1 MDDFYRY
8 PHGLET
14 SKCWYMS
21 WGTPI
26 WYGFTCLREWDII
39 WTEADMMGNRSN
51 NISIRLGLG
60 TLNWSVP
67 NHQPWTKPSKF
78 GVRFSWTISMYYT
91 SIVYLLVPTH
101 WIRPRMQHNF
111 VLGWFPYIP
120 IYSSKTCANDKGAMR
135 QPLRWMGNSMIF
147 LFFYFTDFTASP
159 VTSCQDAGMFPMR
172 WWWSSPLSAAQELGP
187 ASRFKCDH
195 IVDSKCVLSSF

>member
-21 WGTPI
+21 WGTPT

-120 IYSSKTCANDKGAMR
+120 ILKNMR
-135 QPLRWMGNSMIF
+135 KWQGSNEATSQVDGNSIIF
-147 LFFYFTDFTASP
+147 LFFLLHRLHGI
-159 VTSCQDAGMFPMR
+159 SC
-172 WWWSSPLSAAQELGP
+172 
-187 ASRFKCDH
+187 H
-195 IVDSKCVLSSF
+195 ILPRRRDVSHEMMVKLTVVCCPRVRSCFEVQMGSHCGF